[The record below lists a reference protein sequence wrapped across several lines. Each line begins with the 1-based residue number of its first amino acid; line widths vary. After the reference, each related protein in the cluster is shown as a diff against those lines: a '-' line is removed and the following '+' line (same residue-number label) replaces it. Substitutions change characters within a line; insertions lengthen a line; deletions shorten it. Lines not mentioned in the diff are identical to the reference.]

1 MYLTSP
7 FQFFKQY
14 VYLYMD
20 LSHNKIYMYVIY
32 VYILRTHICKYI
44 VHGLKKHVSLIPLS
58 IKHETLNLA

>member
-1 MYLTSP
+1 
-7 FQFFKQY
+7 
-14 VYLYMD
+14 MD

-32 VYILRTHICKYI
+32 VYIYILRTHICKYI